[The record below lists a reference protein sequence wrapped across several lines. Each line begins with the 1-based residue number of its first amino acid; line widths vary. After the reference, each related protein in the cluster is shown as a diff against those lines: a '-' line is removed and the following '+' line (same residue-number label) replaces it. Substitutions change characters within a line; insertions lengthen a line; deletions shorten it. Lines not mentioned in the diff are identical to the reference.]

1 MTIDQLRYVTEV
13 AKCRSFN
20 QASENLY
27 ISQPSLSVSIRK
39 LEEELGEPL
48 FVRSSAGVTLTP
60 FGIEL
65 LPYIQNIISL
75 YEQMPLQV
83 YGRASRNTSRISVAN
98 GSFRYFS
105 AAIGRLYMAHKGSGI
120 HIEYHDVP
128 VEQSMAMVRAGT
140 AQIGGFSIWSFQ
152 KSLMEARLS
161 REGVVFVPFGAT
173 SPTVTVGPKNPL
185 WAREENWVTLDMIRE
200 YPIIYSFSE
209 HSNILLKKLGIYNR
223 NNLITCKERAGRN
236 ELMQQTD
243 GISVGGFP
251 MQAYCH
257 SAAYPGQ
264 RVFRL
269 KDYDIQMEFGYV
281 YNRSYALSRLA
292 IEFIGYLKELVSE

>member
-13 AKCRSFN
+13 AKCKSFN
-20 QASENLY
+20 QASEKLY

-48 FVRSSAGVTLTP
+48 FIRSNAGVTLTP
-60 FGIEL
+60 FGMEL
-65 LPYIQNIISL
+65 LPYIQNIITL

-83 YGRASRNTSRISVAN
+83 YGRSGRNTSRISIAN

-105 AAIGRLYMAHKGSGI
+105 AAVGRLYMAHKGSGI

-152 KSLMEARLS
+152 KVLMEARLS
-161 REGVVFVPFGAT
+161 REGVVFVPFGV
-173 SPTVTVGPKNPL
+173 SLPTVTVGQKNPL
-185 WAREENWVTLDMIRE
+185 WSRKEDWVTLNMIRE

-223 NNLITCKERAGRN
+223 GNLITCKERAGRN

-243 GISVGGFP
+243 GVSVGSFP
-251 MQAYCH
+251 LQAYRH
-257 SAAYPGQ
+257 SAMYPGQ
-264 RVFRL
+264 RIFRL
-269 KDYDIQMEFGYV
+269 LGYDIQLEFGYI

-292 IEFIGYLKELVSE
+292 IEFIDYLKELVNE